1 MVERPILNKNLDSKT
16 FRSYYFLKE
25 EMVDFCKKYGLPTS
39 GRKQEITARIAYFL
53 DSGKVLNP
61 NRTKRQTTSIV
72 NITED
77 TKIEENIVCSENHR
91 AFFKQHIGKN
101 FTFNVSFQ
109 KWLKE
114 NGGKTYRE
122 AIEAYQKILKD
133 KKKAKTIIDKQFEY
147 NTYIRDFFA
156 ENKGKV
162 LSEAIKCWNYKKSL
176 PGSNTYEKSDLC
188 ALE

>member
-1 MVERPILNKNLDSKT
+1 MVWRKST
-16 FRSYYFLKE
+16 FWK
-25 EMVDFCKKYGLPTS
+25 
-39 GRKQEITARIAYFL
+39 
-53 DSGKVLNP
+53 
-61 NRTKRQTTSIV
+61 
-72 NITED
+72 
-77 TKIEENIVCSENHR
+77 
-91 AFFKQHIGKN
+91 
-101 FTFNVSFQ
+101 Q

-114 NGGKTYRE
+114 NGGKTYSE

-133 KKKAKTIIDKQFEY
+133 EKKTKTIIDKQFEY